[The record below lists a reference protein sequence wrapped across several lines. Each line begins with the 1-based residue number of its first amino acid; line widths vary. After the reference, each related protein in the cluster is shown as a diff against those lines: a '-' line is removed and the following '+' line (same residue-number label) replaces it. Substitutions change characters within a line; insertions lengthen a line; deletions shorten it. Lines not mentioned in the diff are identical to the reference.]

1 MAKNDEKTVGEK
13 EKKLTKKQKEFEEL
27 FYKAQELT
35 VKLIQEGIIKPYEKS
50 DIYG

>member
-1 MAKNDEKTVGEK
+1 MANTKKKTVEKK
-13 EKKLTKKQKEFEEL
+13 EKKLTKKQREFEEL

-35 VKLIQEGIIKPYEKS
+35 VKLIQEGIIKPYKKS